1 MENKELMVTIP
12 LNLYNDLLEIKFK
25 HDLVLI
31 NLEEVIKNTDLS
43 WNHEDLN
50 FENES
55 VRRFVKGIVPHLY
68 KNRVKELNN
77 KGDEN

>member
-25 HDLVLI
+25 QDRLLI
-31 NLEEVIKNTDLS
+31 NLEDIIDKSELNWRKNDLDFDA
-43 WNHEDLN
+43 EKVRN
-50 FENES
+50 FL
-55 VRRFVKGIVPHLY
+55 KGIVPHLY